1 MVALHL
7 TALKDISREL
17 AMQAIDLKL
26 LDPKIFF
33 EVKKAI
39 NFSKLDLLTELING
53 KHVDEIELA
62 KKVAKKIGFEFTDQ
76 YSVHE
81 PELDFPA
88 QYCLRNGL
96 LPIKFEGQD
105 GYSIAICSPLS
116 LNALKNFQLLT
127 ESKVKTNIFF
137 VPYSELKS
145 KLALFEESVKS
156 ISSGSVQDARIAQAN
171 DGVKSRGL
179 PINKAQYDSNLLIDS
194 IDQSLSNQLGSDV
207 VNGIN
212 EIFERAIEN
221 NISDIH
227 IEQYKDVARIRFRK
241 NGVLITPP
249 DLQTFVSANYPAVI
263 SRIKIISGLDIA
275 ERRLPQDGGANYSSS
290 RLKAEIDLRISIIPT
305 TYGERA
311 VMRVLKKSSLAMN
324 LESLGFS
331 DAQKAI
337 FKTAVDSPQG
347 LVLVTGPTGS
357 GKSTTLYGAIN
368 YLNKDD
374 VNILTI
380 EDPVEYSI
388 EGIGQ
393 VQVRDEINLTFSTAL
408 RSLLRQDP
416 EIILVGEIRDF
427 ETADIA
433 TKAAL
438 TGHLVLSTLHTNSAI
453 GAITRLVNMGLPKY
467 LVSNAI
473 TCVIAQRLLR
483 VNCKHCSRKYTAA
496 EIEAISK
503 DQCFSTVN
511 VENLR
516 RGVGCEHCNHTGYSS
531 RRAVHEVL
539 SITNDIKS
547 AIDAGETE
555 NKIYEIAKS
564 HGYTLMMDRGLEY
577 VNEGITTFEELM
589 RSVPA
594 SVV

>member
-1 MVALHL
+1 MGALYL

-39 NFSKLDLLTELING
+39 NFSKLDLLGELINA
-53 KHVDEIELA
+53 KHVDELELA
-62 KKVAKKIGFEFTDQ
+62 KKVAKKIGFQLAKE
-76 YSVHE
+76 YSLYE
-81 PELDFPA
+81 PEMDFPA

-96 LPIKFEGQD
+96 LPIRFEGDD

-116 LNALKNFQLLT
+116 LNAFKNFQLLT

-137 VPYSELKS
+137 IPYTELKS
-145 KLALFEESVKS
+145 NLALFEDRVKS
-156 ISSGSVQDARIAQAN
+156 ISPGSLQDARSGIAN
-171 DGVKSRGL
+171 DGVKSRGSV
-179 PINKAQYDSNLLIDS
+179 NKTQHDSNLLSDS
-194 IDQSLSNQLGSDV
+194 LDQSLSNQLGGDV

-241 NGVLITPP
+241 NGVLITPI
-249 DLQTFVSANYPAVI
+249 DLQAFVSANYPAVI

-311 VMRVLKKSSLAMN
+311 VLRVLKKSSLAMN

-331 DAQKAI
+331 DSQKTI
-337 FKTAVDSPQG
+337 FKTAIDAPQG

-368 YLNKDD
+368 YLNKED

-453 GAITRLVNMGLPKY
+453 GAITRLINMGLPKY

-483 VNCKHCSRKYTAA
+483 VNCKHCLRKYSAH
-496 EIEAISK
+496 EIDAISK
-503 DQCFSTVN
+503 DQNFSRVK
-511 VENLR
+511 VENLQ
-516 RGVGCEHCNHTGYSS
+516 RGAGCEQCNHTGYGS
-531 RRAVHEVL
+531 RKAVHEVL

-555 NKIYEIAKS
+555 NQIYEIAKS
-564 HGYTLMMDRGLEY
+564 HGYTLMMERGLEY
-577 VNEGITTFEELM
+577 VNEGTTTFEELM

-594 SVV
+594 GVV